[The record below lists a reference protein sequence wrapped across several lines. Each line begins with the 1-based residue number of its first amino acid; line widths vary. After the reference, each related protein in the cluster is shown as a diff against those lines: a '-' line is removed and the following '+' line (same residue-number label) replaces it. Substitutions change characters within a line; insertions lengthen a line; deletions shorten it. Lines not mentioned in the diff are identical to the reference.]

1 MSQFFKEKLG
11 SLYKINTGKANTIDQ
26 VEDGKYS
33 FFGRGKKI
41 MKSNSYLYDCDA
53 IIIAGEGTSFF
64 PKQFSGKFNLH
75 QRAYA
80 IHSSNGK
87 VDIKYLNYFL
97 FFNEKY
103 FQNVAV
109 GATAKSLR
117 LRHFT
122 DLEIP
127 FPSISEQ
134 KRIVEKLDTCMEQI
148 DKAIQNVEQNIQN
161 AEELFQSKL
170 NEIFNKFDKSLLAD
184 LAQLADIISGQ
195 SPKSSNYNSDKKG
208 LPFYQ
213 GKKLFNDKFISKP
226 NTWTSHTT
234 KVSISGDILMS
245 VRAPVGDININNV
258 GEICIG
264 RGLAAIRPNELLN
277 REFLFYFLVY
287 FKDKLSFNTGATIN
301 SINRKQIS
309 QVVIPKIELLEQSK
323 IAENINS
330 FEKNLYQVTKNYEN
344 EILALND
351 LKQSI
356 LEKAFNGE
364 L

>member
-1 MSQFFKEKLG
+1 MKKIGDIIIQNPKSKIKIRDVEKGKFIFFRSGKNTLFHNKKIIDGENIFLSTG
-11 SLYKINTGKANTIDQ
+11 GTANVHYFSGDAAYSTDVFCITTDPSIYNTRYLYYKILSMIEVINNDMFK
-26 VEDGKYS
+26 
-33 FFGRGKKI
+33 
-41 MKSNSYLYDCDA
+41 
-53 IIIAGEGTSFF
+53 
-64 PKQFSGKFNLH
+64 
-75 QRAYA
+75 
-80 IHSSNGK
+80 
-87 VDIKYLNYFL
+87 
-97 FFNEKY
+97 
-103 FQNVAV
+103 
-109 GATAKSLR
+109 GATIKHLQKNE
-117 LRHFT
+117 FKNI
-122 DLEIP
+122 EFNIQ
-127 FPSISEQ
+127 SIHEQ

-148 DKAIQNVEQNIQN
+148 DKAIKNVEQNIQN
-161 AEELFQSKL
+161 AEDLFQGQL
-170 NEIFNKFDKSLLAD
+170 NEIFNKFDKSLLAN

-195 SPKSSNYNSDKKG
+195 SPKSSYYNSDKKG

-213 GKKLFNDKFISKP
+213 GKKLFNNKFISKP

-287 FKDKLSFNTGATIN
+287 FKDKLSFNIGATIN

-309 QVVIPKIELLEQSK
+309 QIGVPKIELHEQSK